1 MKYFY
6 EANAALFAAGSAYLL
21 SRQYWRSNNRLRRPG
36 AEAEP
41 SKEGDLEREI
51 EDQSDHSDGAHGSDP
66 SIAAESSEAIRR
78 FQIDYFLVY
87 ALAVAADWLQGPH
100 IYAIYKYE
108 KQLPEKTVAALYAA
122 GFIAGAVSASF
133 AGGLADRHGRRLAC
147 LFYCASY
154 ALTCLTMLSD
164 NLIILF
170 LGRLCGGVSTTLLF
184 SVFPAWMIAEYHN
197 RGLQNTELHL
207 SSVFSKM
214 TTLSCVVA
222 IVSGILGDALVAY
235 FGSRVWPFLAATAC
249 SGGAAFLIVQSWKEN
264 YGTQSSATSSS
275 FAGLKSAL
283 AIAKDP
289 RVLALGVA
297 SAVFEGTMYLVIF
310 FWSAA
315 LKSARAHAGSADEL
329 PFGLIFSN
337 FMCAMMAG
345 SAIFGLSS
353 HTRQNVTHLLM
364 ATLLIVS
371 CCLSAAVLLLEHE
384 MGAFWA
390 ICLIELCIGIYF
402 PSMELLKSEVI
413 EDGVRGTAYSVM
425 RVPLNVFVVAAHAMD
440 QEGDEHRKHV
450 FLTCAVLLMVAFGV
464 LKRYS
469 PASGEV
475 GGMAV

>member
-1 MKYFY
+1 M
-6 EANAALFAAGSAYLL
+6 
-21 SRQYWRSNNRLRRPG
+21 
-36 AEAEP
+36 
-41 SKEGDLEREI
+41 
-51 EDQSDHSDGAHGSDP
+51 
-66 SIAAESSEAIRR
+66 
-78 FQIDYFLVY
+78 
-87 ALAVAADWLQGPH
+87 
-100 IYAIYKYE
+100 
-108 KQLPEKTVAALYAA
+108 
-122 GFIAGAVSASF
+122 SASF
-133 AGGLADRHGRRLAC
+133 AGGLADRYGRRLAC

-164 NLIILF
+164 DLTVLF

-197 RGLQNTELHL
+197 RGLQNTDLHL

-249 SGGAAFLIVQSWKEN
+249 AGGAAFLIARTWNEN
-264 YGTQSSATSSS
+264 YGSQSVGTAGGS
-275 FAGLKSAL
+275 FSGIKSAL

-315 LKSARAHAGSADEL
+315 LKSARAHAGSAEEL

-345 SAIFGLSS
+345 SAIFGLAS
-353 HTRQNVTHLLM
+353 HSRQNVTNMLM
-364 ATLLIVS
+364 ATLLVVS
-371 CCLSAAVLLLEHE
+371 CCLSMAVLLLEHE

-390 ICLIELCIGIYF
+390 ICLIELCIGVYF

-413 EDGVRGTAYSVM
+413 DDGVRGTAYSVM
-425 RVPLNVFVVAAHAMD
+425 RVPLNVFVVAAHALD
-440 QEGDEHRKHV
+440 QEGEFCSAVSYYPMNLDMLTMLAGDEHRNNV

-469 PASGEV
+469 PA
-475 GGMAV
+475 

>member
-21 SRQYWRSNNRLRRPG
+21 SRQYWRSNDRRRRGGAG
-36 AEAEP
+36 AEAEAL
-41 SKEGDLEREI
+41 KEGDLEREI
-51 EDQSDHSDGAHGSDP
+51 EDQSDHSDETLGGDP
-66 SIAAESSEAIRR
+66 GIAAESSEAIRR
-78 FQIDYFLVY
+78 FQLDYFLVY
-87 ALAVAADWLQGPH
+87 ALAVAADWFQGPH

-108 KQLPEKTVAALYAA
+108 KQIPEKTVAALYAA

-214 TTLSCVVA
+214 TTLSCIVA
-222 IVSGILGDALVAY
+222 IISGILGDALVAY

-249 SGGAAFLIVQSWKEN
+249 SCGAAFLIVRSWNEN
-264 YGTQSSATSSS
+264 YGTQSSSGTGSSS
-275 FAGLKSAL
+275 FSGLKSAL

-297 SAVFEGTMYLVIF
+297 SAIFEGTMYLVIF

-353 HTRQNVTHLLM
+353 HSRQNVTHMLM
-364 ATLLIVS
+364 ATLLVVS

-390 ICLIELCIGIYF
+390 ICLIELCIGVYF

-440 QEGDEHRKHV
+440 QEGEHNSF
-450 FLTCAVLLMVAFGV
+450 FLIFPVSCCPSHEDRCADYVS
-464 LKRYS
+464 RR
-469 PASGEV
+469 
-475 GGMAV
+475 